1 MSTTNKKQ
9 IQIET
14 FEMEDAYHGEASQAV
29 ADVESIALCEK
40 LGLEGQLSIANT
52 GTQTRSPF
60 KVMTKD
66 EYAVYSIVCPEHTE
80 VSLFRTEPIPLR
92 VLQVLAYAKSD
103 ECPIK
108 FDSLAIWSVKS
119 AVIKD
124 PLLVGAVKTGAYE
137 YSYYLLARWGEEL
150 EHFSE
155 LMKKAQEIRFKTI
168 QTKLREGIALFTT
181 ELEKYKLI
189 QSEDM
194 DIHKGLPAAWL

>member
-1 MSTTNKKQ
+1 MNTTKKQ
-9 IQIET
+9 IQVET

-40 LGLEGQLSIANT
+40 LGLEGQLSISNVE
-52 GTQTRSPF
+52 TQTRSPF

-66 EYAVYSIVCPEHTE
+66 EYAVYGLICPEHVE
-80 VSLFRTEPIPLR
+80 VRAFKTEPIPLR

-108 FDSLAIWSVKS
+108 FDSLQIWSVSS

-124 PLLVGAVKTGAYE
+124 PLLVGKVKTGSYE

-155 LMKKAQEIRFKTI
+155 LMKKAQEIKFKQI
-168 QTKLREGIALFTT
+168 QTKLREGIALFTA
-181 ELEKYKLI
+181 ELERYKYLK
-189 QSEDM
+189 SEDM
-194 DIHKGLPAAWL
+194 DIHKGIPAAWL

>member
-1 MSTTNKKQ
+1 MSTKKQ
-9 IQIET
+9 IQVET

-40 LGLEGQLSIANT
+40 LGLEGQLSISNKE
-52 GTQTRSPF
+52 TQTRSPF

-66 EYAVYSIVCPEHTE
+66 EYVVYSLVCPEHVE
-80 VSLFRTEPIPLR
+80 VTRFKTEPIPLR

-108 FDSLAIWSVKS
+108 FDTLEIWSVSS

-124 PLLVGAVKTGAYE
+124 PLLVGKVKTGAYE

-155 LMKKAQEIRFKTI
+155 LMKKAQEIRFKAI

-181 ELEKYKLI
+181 ELEKYKLM
-189 QSEDM
+189 QSGDM
-194 DIHKGLPAAWL
+194 DIQKSLPNAWL